1 MTEQTMVVD
10 VVGTV
15 GLPDATYLAQLL
27 VNGVVLGGLYVLLAV
42 GLTLIFGVM
51 HILNLAHGDLMMAGA
66 YLTVVLVGLTPLHPL
81 ALLPGVMLAGFV
93 AGAVL
98 HKVAFEPVLDDP
110 VINQLLLSFGLAI
123 SIEAVLSFLFGVS
136 SKSITIDGFGTGIVW
151 IGDVFVQQIKLV
163 MLAVS
168 AILLLSVYLLLY
180 KTKIGMQIRAA
191 AQDSTAARVVGIDV
205 ERIYLIV
212 MGLGAA
218 LAFAAGTLIAMYL
231 PFGPFDGVHFVLI
244 GLVVVAVGG
253 LGSMKG
259 AVVAGLM
266 MALIESFSTIWVS
279 QSLARGVLFV
289 LFLGVILV
297 HPRGLFGSISHGKG
311 LYD

>member
-1 MTEQTMVVD
+1 MVVD
-10 VVGTV
+10 VVGAV
-15 GLPDATYLAQLL
+15 SLPDATYLVQLI
-27 VNGVVLGGLYVLLAV
+27 VNGIVLGGLYVLLAV

-66 YLTVVLVGLTPLHPL
+66 YLTVFLVGLLPVHPL
-81 ALLPGVMLAGFV
+81 ALLPVIMLVGFV

-136 SKSITIDGFGTGIVW
+136 SKSVNVDGFGTGIVW
-151 IGDVFVQQIKLV
+151 IGDVFVQQIKLI
-163 MLAVS
+163 MLAIS
-168 AILLLSVYLLLY
+168 AALLVLLYLLLY
-180 KTKIGMQIRAA
+180 RTKIGMQIRAS

-205 ERIYLIV
+205 ERIYVIV

-218 LAFAAGTLIAMYL
+218 LAFAAGTLIAMYM

-244 GLVVVAVGG
+244 GLVIVAIGG
-253 LGSMKG
+253 LGSMRG
-259 AVVAGLM
+259 AVVAGLL
-266 MALIESFSTIWVS
+266 MALIESLSTIWIP
-279 QSLARGVLFV
+279 QSLARGVLFL

-297 HPRGLFGSISHGKG
+297 HPQGLFGSITHGKG